1 MSTLG
6 PPIPPAPLAL
16 YNVSATITTPEFG
29 TVDAQGAPVRGVGS
43 TDSNVMG
50 RLDTMSPSESYRM
63 GHHVDETVYRF
74 ICPVAKADGSAITVK
89 KDFYVTINSV
99 KYKVIGAGKREG
111 ASGEQT
117 LILKQED
124 Q

>member
-6 PPIPPAPLAL
+6 PPTPPAPLSL
-16 YNVSATITTPEFG
+16 YNVYATITTPEFG

-43 TDSNVMG
+43 TDSNVPG

-63 GHHVDETVYRF
+63 GHPVDETVYRF
-74 ICPVAKADGSAITVK
+74 VCPVVDAGGSAITIK
-89 KDFYVTINSV
+89 KDFYVTIDSV
-99 KYKVIGAGKREG
+99 KYKVIGSGKREG
-111 ASGEQT
+111 QSGQQT
-117 LILKQED
+117 LVLKQED